1 MARKTNKDGELCMK
15 ENKRIIQESKD
26 IMQTMKKN
34 DWNSVSYTKQ
44 AVKQDGMLLKHVAVN
59 LREGNRAVVRAAVR
73 ENGLALQFAGEL
85 FQGDKEFVLDAVSQ
99 NGMALQYANDILKND
114 KECVLKA
121 VSQNGMA
128 LQYANDILKNDKEC
142 VLKAVSQ
149 NGMALQFASD
159 VLNNEMDIVDAA
171 TRQNPDARHFKTRN
185 SILRYCNKI
194 SPLWRT
200 PGDYHVAK
208 PPVHHE
214 TRWLNFYSDFTPNAV
229 AHPLATGVAMPE
241 RE

>member
-85 FQGDKEFVLDAVSQ
+85 FQGDKYFVLD
-99 NGMALQYANDILKND
+99 
-114 KECVLKA
+114 A

-241 RE
+241 SI

>member
-128 LQYANDILKNDKEC
+128 LQ
-142 VLKAVSQ
+142 
-149 NGMALQFASD
+149 FASD

-214 TRWLNFYSDFTPNAV
+214 TRWLKFYSDFTPNAV

>member
-1 MARKTNKDGELCMK
+1 
-15 ENKRIIQESKD
+15 
-26 IMQTMKKN
+26 
-34 DWNSVSYTKQ
+34 
-44 AVKQDGMLLKHVAVN
+44 
-59 LREGNRAVVRAAVR
+59 
-73 ENGLALQFAGEL
+73 
-85 FQGDKEFVLDAVSQ
+85 
-99 NGMALQYANDILKND
+99 
-114 KECVLKA
+114 
-121 VSQNGMA
+121 MA

-208 PPVHHE
+208 PPVDHE

>member
-128 LQYANDILKNDKEC
+128 LQ
-142 VLKAVSQ
+142 
-149 NGMALQFASD
+149 FASD

>member
-1 MARKTNKDGELCMK
+1 MK
-15 ENKRIIQESKD
+15 ENNRIIQESKD

-44 AVKQDGMLLKHVAVN
+44 AVKQDGMLLEHVAVN

-85 FQGDKEFVLDAVSQ
+85 FQGDKEFVLD
-99 NGMALQYANDILKND
+99 
-114 KECVLKA
+114 A

>member
-1 MARKTNKDGELCMK
+1 MK

-85 FQGDKEFVLDAVSQ
+85 FQGDKEFVLD
-99 NGMALQYANDILKND
+99 
-114 KECVLKA
+114 A

>member
-1 MARKTNKDGELCMK
+1 
-15 ENKRIIQESKD
+15 
-26 IMQTMKKN
+26 
-34 DWNSVSYTKQ
+34 
-44 AVKQDGMLLKHVAVN
+44 
-59 LREGNRAVVRAAVR
+59 
-73 ENGLALQFAGEL
+73 
-85 FQGDKEFVLDAVSQ
+85 
-99 NGMALQYANDILKND
+99 
-114 KECVLKA
+114 
-121 VSQNGMA
+121 MA